1 MNSEIVVAIL
11 SLVGTAF
18 GSLIGIIT
26 ANRLTNYRIEQ
37 LEEKVKK
44 HNNLIE
50 RMIKVEES
58 AKSAHHRLDE
68 LFAEREEGK

>member
-1 MNSEIVVAIL
+1 MNSEVMIAFL
-11 SLVGTAF
+11 SLLGTAF
-18 GSLIGIIT
+18 GSVVGIMT
-26 ANRLTNYRIEQ
+26 ANRLTTYRIER
-37 LEEKVKK
+37 LEEKVEK
-44 HNNLIE
+44 HNQLVE